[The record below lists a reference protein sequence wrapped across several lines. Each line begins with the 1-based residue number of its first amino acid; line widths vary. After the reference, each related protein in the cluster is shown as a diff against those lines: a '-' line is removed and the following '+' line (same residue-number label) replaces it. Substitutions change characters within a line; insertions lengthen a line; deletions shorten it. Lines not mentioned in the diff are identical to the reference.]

1 MENSN
6 SEFNA
11 EEQAML
17 AALEKGEELPTNQ
30 PAAQPV
36 APTAA
41 AEPSGQAA
49 AVEAKPVEGAQAAPE
64 QPAAP
69 QGDTRAALRAARRDA
84 KRANERA
91 AQLEQEIADL
101 KAGKTTTTTQVT
113 DAEMAELEEN
123 FPVAA
128 KLAREVADLK
138 SKLAPQAEAAKDDF
152 EPVRYDPDT
161 QEVIDSVP
169 DLVNWQYDPTAQQR
183 FHAAIEMDKYLLTLP
198 DWKDKPLNERLT
210 EVTRR
215 VKADVPPGEPRR
227 DPAKVI
233 ADLPTSGPQRISDFQ
248 GGAAP
253 NKTTPDYSKM
263 SDEEIL
269 ASLPP

>member
-1 MENSN
+1 MEDSTA
-6 SEFNA
+6 EFNT
-11 EEQAML
+11 EERAML
-17 AALEKGEELPTNQ
+17 EALEKGEELPGTQPPTEAQ
-30 PAAQPV
+30 PAAA
-36 APTAA
+36 APT
-41 AEPSGQAA
+41 GQAA
-49 AVEAKPVEGAQAAPE
+49 PVEAQKVDGAQPAAPE
-64 QPAAP
+64 QPPAP

-84 KRANERA
+84 KRANERS
-91 AQLEQEIADL
+91 AQLEQELADL
-101 KAGKTTTTTQVT
+101 KAGKTPTTTHVT
-113 DAEMAELEEN
+113 DEEMAELQEN

-128 KLAREVADLK
+128 KLAQEVRELK
-138 SKLAPQAEAAKDDF
+138 SKLTTQGEAPKDDF

-169 DLVNWQYDPTAQQR
+169 DLVNWQYDPSAQQR

-198 DWKDKPLNERLT
+198 DWKDKPLNERLV

-215 VKADVPPGEPRR
+215 VKNDVPPGEPRR
-227 DPAKVI
+227 DPAQVI
-233 ADLPTSGPQRISDFQ
+233 AGLPTSGPQRISDFQ

-263 SDEEIL
+263 SDEEVI